1 VITVQLCCNDERGH
15 HTGRLEGVVFGDHD
29 LVLEPMVP
37 MQMSLDLGGLRV
49 GRARFACRDWAR
61 CVGNVFWDS
70 VSMEVADAKR
80 LASLLIDLGW
90 FVNEHADGSA
100 FEELLR

>member
-1 VITVQLCCNDERGH
+1 VITVLLCCNDERGH

-29 LVLEPMVP
+29 LVLEPGPLLP
-37 MQMSLDLGGLRV
+37 MTLNLAGLRV
-49 GRARFACRDWAR
+49 GRGRFACRDWSR

-70 VSMEVADAKR
+70 VSMSIVDAKR
-80 LASLLIDLGW
+80 LAELLIKRCW

-100 FEELLR
+100 FEGLLP

>member
-1 VITVQLCCNDERGH
+1 
-15 HTGRLEGVVFGDHD
+15 
-29 LVLEPMVP
+29 
-37 MQMSLDLGGLRV
+37 
-49 GRARFACRDWAR
+49 
-61 CVGNVFWDS
+61 
-70 VSMEVADAKR
+70 MEVADAKR